1 MKRAEAPDQGPHIA
15 EPEVRRLVA
24 ELHGA
29 EDDTRREL
37 AARLAWRPAWA
48 IRSRRG
54 ALAGLRAMFAGPDG
68 DD

>member
-1 MKRAEAPDQGPHIA
+1 MKRAEASGPHIA

-24 ELHGA
+24 ALDGA
-29 EDDTRREL
+29 EDDARREL

-54 ALAGLRAMFAGPDG
+54 ALAGLRAMFAGPG
-68 DD
+68 DDD